1 MRVEYDIK
9 YNVGYI
15 KFKEKPDQVTSL
27 KISEDLVVDM
37 AADGSIYGIE
47 LLNLKDQLFG
57 DQATE
62 LVLLNENTGKMKEV
76 ELPS

>member
-1 MRVEYDIK
+1 
-9 YNVGYI
+9 
-15 KFKEKPDQVTSL
+15 
-27 KISEDLVVDM
+27 M

>member
-1 MRVEYDIK
+1 MQLKYDIK
-9 YNVGYI
+9 YNIGYI

-27 KISEDLVVDM
+27 KISEDIVVDM

-47 LLNLKDQLFG
+47 LLNLKEQLFANP
-57 DQATE
+57 ATG
-62 LVLLNENTGKMKEV
+62 LILHNENTGNEKLI

>member
-1 MRVEYDIK
+1 MQVEYDIK

-15 KFKEKPDQVTSL
+15 KFKEKREQVISL

-37 AADGSIYGIE
+37 ASDGSIYGIE

-57 DQATE
+57 DQASE
-62 LVLLNENTGKMKEV
+62 LVLFNENTGAKREI

>member
-1 MRVEYDIK
+1 MELDYDIH

-15 KFKEKPDQVTSL
+15 KFKEKASQVTSL
-27 KISEDLVVDM
+27 KISEELVVDM

-47 LLNLKDQLFG
+47 LLNLKEQLFANEAVG
-57 DQATE
+57 
-62 LVLLNENTGKMKEV
+62 LLLHNENTGNKKEV